1 MADYRL
7 SVNVISRADGKSAV
21 AAAAYR
27 HACRL
32 QDERTGQICDYSRKG
47 GIAHSEIMAPDHTP
61 DWMHDR
67 AQLWNAVEKIETRK
81 NSQLSREIQLSLPH
95 ELTADQ
101 RRDLVRGFVQEQFV
115 DRGMIADVAIHA
127 PNPAGD
133 ERNHHAHIM
142 LTMREL
148 TAEGFHSKKS
158 TPTARAWN
166 DKTLLENWRERWA
179 HTQNRELEKHGHE
192 SRVDHRSFEAQG
204 VDREPSQHL
213 GYVASDM
220 ERNGKQSRIG
230 DENREIANDN
240 SERAQDHARLVIVTQ
255 EVERER
261 PNLEAWKERKA
272 QEIRDAQELKQLDLS
287 QKHDRQKSRLESQ
300 LEQRYG
306 TARATVA
313 AELKSVERRLEAK
326 GVRKV
331 LRTVFGKERS
341 DQQTREQMQASLKN
355 IEKREREERG
365 RLEKQQH
372 LERRQQADRQHRR
385 REKFDQ
391 GVERLKNARER
402 AKAREGQT
410 SRKFRAPVKPSPE
423 AKASHPTNHTENSN
437 QRPTEPPERENKP
450 IGAPSLD
457 DKKLTTE
464 TSLDKH
470 KGKLKSP
477 WESNLFGQSNDNSRP
492 WESDLFKRDSERG
505 RSPTPPSNG
514 GGSKGGG
521 GSKT

>member
-32 QDERTGQICDYSRKG
+32 QDERTGQVCDYSRKG
-47 GIAHSEIMAPDHTP
+47 GIAHSEIIAPDQIP
-61 DWMHDR
+61 DWMRDR

-95 ELTADQ
+95 ELTPDQ

-127 PNPAGD
+127 PNPKGD

-166 DKTLLENWRERWA
+166 DKALLEKWREKWA
-179 HTQNRELEKHGHE
+179 QNQNRELEKRGHE
-192 SRVDHRSFEAQG
+192 SRVDHRSYEAQG
-204 VDREPSQHL
+204 ADREPSQHL
-213 GYVASDM
+213 GYVAADM
-220 ERNGKQSRIG
+220 ERNGKPSRIG
-230 DENREIANDN
+230 DQNREIANDN
-240 SERAQDHARLVIVTQ
+240 RKRAQDHARRVIVTQ
-255 EVERER
+255 EADRDR

-287 QKHDRQKSRLESQ
+287 QKHDRQQSRLESQ
-300 LEQRYG
+300 LEERYG
-306 TARATVA
+306 TAKATIA
-313 AELKSVERRLEAK
+313 AELKSIDRRLEAK
-326 GVRKV
+326 GVRKI
-331 LRTVFGKERS
+331 LRTVFGQGRS
-341 DQQTREQMQASLKN
+341 DQQAREQMQATLKN
-355 IEKREREERG
+355 IEQREREERG
-365 RLEKQQH
+365 RLEKQQN
-372 LERRQQADRQHRR
+372 LERKQQAERQNRR

-391 GVERLKNARER
+391 SAERLKIARER
-402 AKAREGQT
+402 AKAREGT
-410 SRKFRAPVKPSPE
+410 TPRKFGTPVKSSPE
-423 AKASHPTNHTENSN
+423 AKGSSPSHHTEKQNH
-437 QRPTEPPERENKP
+437 RTLEPPESENKP

-457 DKKLTTE
+457 DKKLTPE

-470 KGKLKSP
+470 KGELKKP
-477 WESNLFGQSNDNSRP
+477 WESNLFGSSSENSRP
-492 WESDLFKRDSERG
+492 WESDLFKRDEGRG
-505 RSPTPPSNG
+505 RSPTAPSSG
-514 GGSKGGG
+514 SGSKGGG
-521 GSKT
+521 GGKA